1 MASSMTRRIAKA
13 LWFLLALLF
22 LIEAWL
28 WDLVQPFIARFVRL
42 IPYEAFKAA
51 LARAISKLPAGIVIF
66 VFILPDA
73 LSYPVQ
79 FFALW
84 MVAQGA
90 AISGTALFV
99 IAKAFGLV
107 GTLILFEV
115 CQEKLEELAWY
126 RWVAAQFSR
135 ARAWA
140 REQVE
145 PARVILH
152 GVRTRIV
159 AEMAH
164 RTGRGGLLAYARR
177 LRAGVSRKMH
187 KGP

>member
-1 MASSMTRRIAKA
+1 MTRRVTKA
-13 LWFLLALLF
+13 FWFLLALLF

-28 WDLVQPFIARFVRL
+28 WDLVQPFIAGFVRL
-42 IPYEAFKAA
+42 IPYEAFKAG

-73 LSYPVQ
+73 LSYPLQ

-90 AISGTALFV
+90 ALSGTALFV

-126 RWVAAQFSR
+126 RWVAAQFKR
-135 ARAWA
+135 ARTWA

-152 GVRTRIV
+152 AFRARIAAELTR
-159 AEMAH
+159 
-164 RTGRGGLLAYARR
+164 RTGRGGILAYARR
-177 LRAGVSRKMH
+177 LRAGISRKMH
-187 KGP
+187 KGS